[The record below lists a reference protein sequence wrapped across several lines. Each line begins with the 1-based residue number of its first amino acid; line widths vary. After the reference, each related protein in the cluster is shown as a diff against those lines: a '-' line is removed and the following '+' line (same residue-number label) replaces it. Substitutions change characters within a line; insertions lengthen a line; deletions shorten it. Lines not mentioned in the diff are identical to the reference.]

1 MRDGIPRLPDGRVD
15 RVWAMR
21 AGLLNSDLPPLERT
35 GFRAELEGPWLYS
48 KSPWKLGQSIEE
60 LLGWACTID
69 GCEAAYIE
77 ETFNE
82 FPYRRSYQIWT
93 RSPARSWREW
103 HAADQRAEAL
113 EKVDG

>member
-35 GFRAELEGPWLYS
+35 GFRADLDGPWLYS
-48 KSPWKLGQSIEE
+48 KSPWHMAGSVEE
-60 LLGWACTID
+60 LLAWSDTVEGATYAHIQ
-69 GCEAAYIE
+69 

-82 FPYRRSYQIWT
+82 FPYRKTFQCWIKRDGAWE
-93 RSPARSWREW
+93 RDAR
-103 HAADQRAEAL
+103 
-113 EKVDG
+113 